1 MSRRKYLTQK
11 DIKTLLKIDPS
22 GILLGFVASLPIFII
37 GILILKE
44 YSISWIFFLIG
55 IILFFVPIMVKS
67 KERKEKK
74 RYRDK
79 LFNSGIQSINSL
91 SPYDFEEYIASIYEK
106 LGYSVD
112 VTPKSGDYGLDVIAS
127 NKNEKLGIQVKKY
140 SSSVGV
146 KAVQEVIAG
155 MAYYNCNKGV
165 VVTNSKNFTKEARN
179 LAAVKE
185 IELIGYD
192 ELADIL
198 LKIKN
203 I

>member
-22 GILLGFVASLPIFII
+22 GVLLGFVASLPFIII
-37 GILILKE
+37 GILVFNE

-55 IILFFVPIMVKS
+55 IILFFVPILF
-67 KERKEKK
+67 RLKEKREK
-74 RYRDK
+74 KKYRDK
-79 LFNSGIQSINSL
+79 LFNSGIQTIDSL

-127 NKNEKLGIQVKKY
+127 KKNEKLGIQVKKY
-140 SSSVGV
+140 SGSVGV

-155 MAYYNCNKGV
+155 MVYYNCNKGV

-185 IELIGYD
+185 IQLVGFD
-192 ELADIL
+192 ELVDIL
-198 LKIKN
+198 LKLKSV
-203 I
+203 